1 MHWTA
6 KAKQRCKY
14 SPTSRKRPPEMRRVS
29 SRLREV
35 VAYESRT
42 AGGLLR
48 EDVRTHI
55 PFEENVLHAIFRL
68 Q

>member
-14 SPTSRKRPPEMRRVS
+14 SPISRKRPPEMQRVS
-29 SRLREV
+29 SRLREEV
-35 VAYESRT
+35 PYESRT
-42 AGGLLR
+42 TGGLLR
-48 EDVRTHI
+48 EELRTHL
-55 PFEENVLHAIFRL
+55 PFEENVLHAIFRF